1 MPMDGSEWL
10 KTQLTSFG
18 CAACGQPYESG
29 RIRLLAEREGLFF
42 VDLGCSHCGTQAV
55 AIVTIQA
62 DEDDEPHIEAGEHAS
77 VTLTATA
84 VADPVSADDVLA
96 VHELL
101 DSFAGGIDELLERL
115 DGGDTAGD
123 Q

>member
-101 DSFAGGIDELLERL
+101 DGFAGGIDELLERL
-115 DGGDTAGD
+115 DGRDTARD